1 MMQPL
6 KQYLKFIMKNV
17 NQKYTPCGRIPCHC
31 IQMLDLDVKR
41 NRKNYLKCY
50 QSWKDFNNKNL

>member
-1 MMQPL
+1 MEPL

-31 IQMLDLDVKR
+31 IQVLNLDIKR

-50 QSWKDFNNKNL
+50 QTWKDFNNK